1 MNNKL
6 IAVGV
11 LAIGAFTLLTQLP
24 NSALAYQGD
33 YAVTGPNH
41 TEVREEAMEKVMTSK
56 DYEAWKKLMSE
67 DGRTPGVLRKVDTKE
82 EFDKFAQAYV
92 LGKAGKT
99 AEAQTIRAELGLGN
113 GGGQVKGQGQGQGR
127 GTGNGAGFVDEN
139 KNGVCD
145 RAE

>member
-6 IAVGV
+6 LAVGV

-24 NSALAYQGD
+24 NKALAYQGD
-33 YAVTGPNH
+33 YTVTGPNH
-41 TEVREEAMEKVMTSK
+41 TEVREEAMEKVMASK

-67 DGRTPGVLRKVDTKE
+67 DGRTPGVLRKVDTKA
-82 EFDKFAQAYV
+82 EFNKFAQAYE
-92 LGKAGKT
+92 LGKAGKVE
-99 AEAQTIRAELGLGN
+99 EAKAIRTELGLG
-113 GGGQVKGQGQGQGR
+113 QGKGQGR

-145 RAE
+145 SAE